1 MSDVG
6 CRNHGTRQPAAG
18 TQQTNNA
25 MKSRYKILIHV
36 LFWIYMLNQ
45 AFFPVYLNKI
55 DTKLLQ
61 DYIYLKDI
69 FITTLLNIV
78 VFYAVYFVIPKFLR
92 LRRKWYVFPFVILLA
107 VALSAV
113 RLPVEIA
120 YWKYL
125 VKMPASQLQFQ
136 YEWIWATLKITVI
149 ISIYAM
155 LIRFSIDWFE
165 SQKYKDELIK
175 ERQAGEIALLR
186 SQVNPHFLFNTLN
199 NIYSLVY
206 NKSDEAPEA
215 VMKLSSIMRYMLYD
229 SNTDVVAVNKEVE
242 YLNSFIELQQLRI
255 TQKGFIEMK
264 VTGSM
269 ENRTIAPMLLIPFV
283 ENAFK
288 HGEKNHTPGI
298 IINLDLEPGRLVFT
312 VQNYIKPNPQAPAEE
327 SGGFGLENIKRRLGL
342 LYPDKHEL
350 TLNLSEEKFK
360 IELIIQN

>member
-1 MSDVG
+1 
-6 CRNHGTRQPAAG
+6 
-18 TQQTNNA
+18 
-25 MKSRYKILIHV
+25 MKNKYKILVHV

-45 AFFPVYLNKI
+45 SFFPVYINKI
-55 DTKLLQ
+55 DTKYLQ

-69 FITTLLNIV
+69 FITTLLNIF
-78 VFYAVYFVIPKFLR
+78 VFYAVYFVIPNVLR
-92 LRRKWYVFPFVILLA
+92 FSRKWYVFPFIIILA
-107 VALSAV
+107 FVLSAI
-113 RLPVEIA
+113 RLPIEIA

-125 VKMPASQLQFQ
+125 IKMPATELQFQ
-136 YEWIWATLKITVI
+136 YEWFWATLKITVI

-155 LIRFSIDWFE
+155 LIRFSIDWFDA
-165 SQKYKDELIK
+165 QKYKDELIK

-229 SNTDVVAVNKEVE
+229 SNTDVVPVIKEVE

-255 TQKGFIEMK
+255 TQKGFVEIK
-264 VTGSM
+264 VFGSM
-269 ENRTIAPMLLIPFV
+269 ENRSIAPMLLIPFV

-288 HGEKNHTPGI
+288 HGDKNQEPGI
-298 IINLDLEPGRLVFT
+298 IIHLNLETEKLVFT
-312 VQNYIKPNPQAPAEE
+312 VENYIKRNPTVLSEE
-327 SGGFGLENIKRRLGL
+327 SGGFGLQNIKRRLGL

-350 TLNLSEEKFK
+350 KINLTDEKYK
-360 IELIIQN
+360 VELTIVN

>member
-1 MSDVG
+1 
-6 CRNHGTRQPAAG
+6 
-18 TQQTNNA
+18 

-55 DTKLLQ
+55 DTQLLQ
-61 DYIYLKDI
+61 DNIYLKDI
-69 FITTLLNIV
+69 FITTLLNIF
-78 VFYAVYFVIPKFLR
+78 VFYSIYYVIPKFLGFA
-92 LRRKWYVFPFVILLA
+92 RKWYIFPFVILLA
-107 VALSAV
+107 IVLSAV
-113 RLPVEIA
+113 RLPVEIS
-120 YWKYL
+120 YWKYI
-125 VKMPASQLQFQ
+125 VKLPASQLQFQ
-136 YEWIWATLKITVI
+136 YEWIWATLKYTVI

-155 LIRFSIDWFE
+155 LIRFSIDWFD

-175 ERQAGEIALLR
+175 ERQASEIALLR

-229 SNTDVVAVNKEVE
+229 SNTDLVAVKKEVE
-242 YLNSFIELQQLRI
+242 YLKSFIELQQLRI
-255 TQKGFIEMK
+255 TQKGFVK
-264 VTGSM
+264 LQVHGSM

-288 HGEKNHTPGI
+288 HGDKNHEPGI
-298 IINLDLEPGRLVFT
+298 IINLNLEPEQLAFSVA
-312 VQNYIKPNPQAPAEE
+312 NYMKHNVPGINEE

-342 LYPDKHEL
+342 LYPDQHEL
-350 TLNLSEEKFK
+350 KIKMNGEMYS
-360 IELIIQN
+360 IELTIRN

>member
-1 MSDVG
+1 
-6 CRNHGTRQPAAG
+6 
-18 TQQTNNA
+18 
-25 MKSRYKILIHV
+25 MKSRYKILIHL

-45 AFFPVYLNKI
+45 AFFPVFLNKI
-55 DTKLLQ
+55 DTKYLQ

-69 FITTLLNIV
+69 FITTLLNIF
-78 VFYAVYFVIPKFLR
+78 VFYTIYFVIPNFLKFK
-92 LRRKWYVFPFVILLA
+92 RKWYVFPFVILLA
-107 VALSAV
+107 ALLSSV

-120 YWKYL
+120 YWKYI
-125 VKMPASQLQFQ
+125 VKMPASELQFQ
-136 YEWIWATLKITVI
+136 FEWLWATLKITVI

-186 SQVNPHFLFNTLN
+186 SQINPHFLFNTLN

-229 SNTDVVAVNKEVE
+229 SNTDFVPLFKEVE

-255 TQKGFIEMK
+255 PQKGFVELK
-264 VTGSM
+264 VLGSM
-269 ENRTIAPMLLIPFV
+269 DNRIIAPMLLIPFV

-288 HGEKNHTPGI
+288 HGDKTHEPGI
-298 IINLDLEPGRLVFT
+298 SIQLTLEANRLIFKVENYLRLVNQPT
-312 VQNYIKPNPQAPAEE
+312 NEE
-327 SGGFGLENIKRRLGL
+327 SGGFGLENIRRRLGL
-342 LYPDKHEL
+342 LYPEKHEL
-350 TLNLSEEKFK
+350 IIKVTEEKY
-360 IELIIQN
+360 IVELSILN

>member
-1 MSDVG
+1 
-6 CRNHGTRQPAAG
+6 
-18 TQQTNNA
+18 

-45 AFFPVYLNKI
+45 ALFPVYLNKI
-55 DTKLLQ
+55 DTQYLR

-69 FITTLLNIV
+69 FITTLLNIF
-78 VFYAVYFVIPKFLR
+78 VFYTIYYVIPKFLR
-92 LRRKWYVFPFVILLA
+92 FRRKWYVFPFVILLA
-107 VALSAV
+107 AALSAV
-113 RLPVEIA
+113 RLPIEIA
-120 YWKYL
+120 YWKYIVHL
-125 VKMPASQLQFQ
+125 PASELQFQ
-136 YEWIWATLKITVI
+136 YEWLWSTLKVTVI

-165 SQKYKDELIK
+165 AQKYKDELIK

-255 TQKGFIEMK
+255 PQKGFVEIK

-288 HGEKNHTPGI
+288 HGDKNYAPGI
-298 IINLDLEPGRLVFT
+298 IIHLNMEPDRLVFT
-312 VQNYIKPNPQAPAEE
+312 VENHIKGNGQQQLYE
-327 SGGFGLENIKRRLGL
+327 SGGFGLENIKKRLGL
-342 LYPDKHEL
+342 VYPEKHEL
-350 TLNLSEEKFK
+350 KINKFEDKYK
-360 IELIIQN
+360 IELTILN

>member
-1 MSDVG
+1 
-6 CRNHGTRQPAAG
+6 
-18 TQQTNNA
+18 

-78 VFYAVYFVIPKFLR
+78 VFYTVYYIIPKFLR
-92 LRRKWYVFPFVILLA
+92 LRRKWYIFPFVILLA
-107 VALSAV
+107 TALSAV

-120 YWKYL
+120 YWKYI
-125 VKMPASQLQFQ
+125 VKMPAGELQFQ
-136 YEWIWATLKITVI
+136 YDWIWATLKYTVI

-155 LIRFSIDWFE
+155 LIRFSIDWFDT
-165 SQKYKDELIK
+165 QKFKDELIK
-175 ERQAGEIALLR
+175 ERQASEIALLR
-186 SQVNPHFLFNTLN
+186 SQINPHFLFNTLN

-229 SNTDVVAVNKEVE
+229 SNTDLVAVNKEVE
-242 YLNSFIELQQLRI
+242 YMNSFIELQQLRI
-255 TQKGFIEMK
+255 TQKGFVEIK
-264 VTGSM
+264 VNGSM
-269 ENRTIAPMLLIPFV
+269 EKRTIVPMLLIPFV

-288 HGEKNHTPGI
+288 HGDKNHEPGI
-298 IINLDLEPGRLVFT
+298 TIQLNLEAERLVFT
-312 VQNYIKPNPQAPAEE
+312 VANYLKHNNHVTTEDT
-327 SGGFGLENIKRRLGL
+327 GGFGLENIKRRLGL
-342 LYPDKHEL
+342 LYPGKHEL
-350 TLNLSEEKFK
+350 TINKSEDKFK
-360 IELIIQN
+360 IELIILN

>member
-1 MSDVG
+1 
-6 CRNHGTRQPAAG
+6 
-18 TQQTNNA
+18 
-25 MKSRYKILIHV
+25 MKSKYKILIHV

-45 AFFPVYLNKI
+45 ALFPVYLNKI
-55 DTKLLQ
+55 DTQFLK

-78 VFYAVYFVIPKFLR
+78 VFYAIYYIIPNFLR
-92 LRRKWYVFPFVILLA
+92 FRRKWYVFPFVLIFA
-107 VALSAV
+107 IVLSAI
-113 RLPVEIA
+113 RLPIEIGF
-120 YWKYL
+120 WKYI
-125 VKMPASQLQFQ
+125 VKMPAAELQFQ
-136 YEWIWATLKITVI
+136 YDWVWATLKYTLI

-186 SQVNPHFLFNTLN
+186 SQINPHFLFNTLN

-206 NKSDEAPEA
+206 SKSAEAPEA

-229 SNTDVVAVNKEVE
+229 SNTDFVPVNKEIE

-255 TQKGFIEMK
+255 TQKGFVEIK
-264 VTGSM
+264 VYGSM

-288 HGEKNHTPGI
+288 HGEKNHEPGI
-298 IINLDLEPGRLVFT
+298 IIHLNLEPDKLIFT
-312 VQNYIKPNPQAPAEE
+312 VENYIKTSNQSAVEE
-327 SGGFGLENIKRRLGL
+327 SGGFGLQNIKRRLGL

-350 TLNLSEEKFK
+350 TINSNDNKYK
-360 IELIIQN
+360 IELTILN

>member
-1 MSDVG
+1 
-6 CRNHGTRQPAAG
+6 
-18 TQQTNNA
+18 
-25 MKSRYKILIHV
+25 
-36 LFWIYMLNQ
+36 MLNQ

-69 FITTLLNIV
+69 FITTLLNIF

-107 VALSAV
+107 VTLSAV

-165 SQKYKDELIK
+165 SQKYKDDLIK
-175 ERQAGEIALLR
+175 ERQASEIALLR

-206 NKSDEAPEA
+206 TKSDEAPEA
-215 VMKLSSIMRYMLYD
+215 VMKLSGIMRYMLYD
-229 SNTDVVAVNKEVE
+229 SNTDFVEVNKEIE

-255 TQKGFIEMK
+255 TQKGFVEMK

-288 HGEKNHTPGI
+288 HCEKSHVPGI
-298 IINLDLEPGRLVFT
+298 IIQLTLEPERLIFT
-312 VQNYIKPNPQAPAEE
+312 VENYIKSINQAVVDD
-327 SGGFGLENIKRRLGL
+327 SGGFGLDNIKRRLGL
-342 LYPDKHEL
+342 LYPEKHEL
-350 TLNLSEEKFK
+350 KISTSEDKFK
-360 IELIIQN
+360 IELTILN

>member
-1 MSDVG
+1 
-6 CRNHGTRQPAAG
+6 
-18 TQQTNNA
+18 
-25 MKSRYKILIHV
+25 
-36 LFWIYMLNQ
+36 MLNQ
-45 AFFPVYLNKI
+45 ALFPVYLNKVE
-55 DTKLLQ
+55 TKYLQ

-69 FITTLLNIV
+69 FITILLNIL
-78 VFYAVYFVIPKFLR
+78 VFYSIYYVIPKFLR
-92 LRRKWYVFPFVILLA
+92 FSRKWYVFPFVLLLA
-107 VALSAV
+107 VGLSVV

-120 YWKYL
+120 YWKYI
-125 VKMPASQLQFQ
+125 VKMPASELQFQ
-136 YEWIWATLKITVI
+136 YDWFWATLKYTVI

-165 SQKYKDELIK
+165 SQKFKDELIK

-229 SNTDVVAVNKEVE
+229 SNTEIVAVNKEVE
-242 YLNSFIELQQLRI
+242 YLYSFIDLQQLRI
-255 TQKGFIEMK
+255 TRKGFVEIK

-288 HGEKNHTPGI
+288 HGEKNHAPGI
-298 IINLDLEPGRLVFT
+298 IIHLNLEPDRLIFT
-312 VQNYIKPNPQAPAEE
+312 VENFIKANPETPADE
-327 SGGFGLENIKRRLGL
+327 SGGFGLQNLKRRLGL
-342 LYPDKHEL
+342 LYPDKHIL
-350 TLNLSEEKFK
+350 IINQSENKFK
-360 IELIIQN
+360 IELTILNSSL

>member
-1 MSDVG
+1 
-6 CRNHGTRQPAAG
+6 
-18 TQQTNNA
+18 

-69 FITTLLNIV
+69 FITTLLNII
-78 VFYAVYFVIPKFLR
+78 VFYTVYYTIPKFLR
-92 LRRKWYVFPFVILLA
+92 LRRKWYIFPFVILVA
-107 VALSAV
+107 AALSAV

-125 VKMPASQLQFQ
+125 VKMPASELQFQ
-136 YEWIWATLKITVI
+136 YEWIWATLKYTVI

-155 LIRFSIDWFE
+155 LIRFSIDWFDA
-165 SQKYKDELIK
+165 QKFKDELIK
-175 ERQAGEIALLR
+175 ERQASEIALLR
-186 SQVNPHFLFNTLN
+186 SQINPHFLFNTLN

-229 SNTDVVAVNKEVE
+229 SNTDLVAVNKEVE

-255 TQKGFIEMK
+255 TQKGFVEIK
-264 VTGSM
+264 VNGSM
-269 ENRTIAPMLLIPFV
+269 ENRTIVPMLLIPFV

-288 HGEKNHTPGI
+288 HGDKNHEPGI
-298 IINLDLEPGRLVFT
+298 LIQLNLEADRLVFT
-312 VQNYIKPNPQAPAEE
+312 VSNYIKLNHQVSTEDT
-327 SGGFGLENIKRRLGL
+327 GGFGLENIKRRLGL

-350 TLNLSEEKFK
+350 TINKSEDKFK
-360 IELIIQN
+360 VELIILN

>member
-1 MSDVG
+1 
-6 CRNHGTRQPAAG
+6 
-18 TQQTNNA
+18 

-45 AFFPVYLNKI
+45 AFFPVFLNKI
-55 DTKLLQ
+55 DTKLLE

-69 FITTLLNIV
+69 FITMLLNIF
-78 VFYAVYFVIPKFLR
+78 VFYAVYFVIPNFLS

-107 VALSAV
+107 IALSAV
-113 RLPVEIA
+113 RLPIEIA
-120 YWKYL
+120 YWKYI
-125 VKMPASQLQFQ
+125 VKMSASQLQFQ
-136 YEWIWATLKITVI
+136 YEWIWATLKVTVI

-175 ERQAGEIALLR
+175 DRQASEIALLR

-206 NKSDEAPEA
+206 SKSDEAPDA

-229 SNTDVVAVNKEVE
+229 SNTDRVAVIKEVE

-255 TQKGFIEMK
+255 TQKGFVEIK

-288 HGEKNHTPGI
+288 HGDKTHQPGI
-298 IINLDLEPGRLVFT
+298 IIHLNLESDTLFFT
-312 VQNYIKPNPQAPAEE
+312 VTNYLKINGQVSSED
-327 SGGFGLENIKRRLGL
+327 SGGFGLNNIKRRLGL
-342 LYPDKHEL
+342 LYPDKH
-350 TLNLSEEKFK
+350 NLKITTTGDIYK
-360 IELIIQN
+360 IELKILT

>member
-1 MSDVG
+1 
-6 CRNHGTRQPAAG
+6 
-18 TQQTNNA
+18 
-25 MKSRYKILIHV
+25 
-36 LFWIYMLNQ
+36 MLNQ

-55 DTKLLQ
+55 DTSLLQ
-61 DYIYLKDI
+61 DNIYLKDI
-69 FITTLLNIV
+69 FITTLLNIF
-78 VFYAVYFVIPKFLR
+78 VFYAVYFVIPKFLG
-92 LRRKWYVFPFVILLA
+92 LRRKWFVFPFVILLTA
-107 VALSAV
+107 TLSAI
-113 RLPVEIA
+113 RLPIELG

-125 VKMPASQLQFQ
+125 IKMPESQLQFQ
-136 YEWIWATLKITVI
+136 YEWIWGTLKYTLI

-155 LIRFSIDWFE
+155 LIRFSIDWFDA
-165 SQKYKDELIK
+165 QKFKDELIK
-175 ERQAGEIALLR
+175 ERQASEIALLR

-206 NKSDEAPEA
+206 NKSEEAPEA

-229 SNTDVVAVNKEVE
+229 SNTDVVALNKEIE

-255 TQKGFIEMK
+255 MQKDFVQIK

-288 HGEKNHTPGI
+288 HGEKNHSPGI
-298 IINLDLEPGRLVFT
+298 IIHLNIKPDKLIFT
-312 VQNYIKPNPQAPAEE
+312 VENNIKAINQTPPEE

-350 TLNLSEEKFK
+350 TLNKSEDKFK
-360 IELIIQN
+360 IELTILN

>member
-1 MSDVG
+1 
-6 CRNHGTRQPAAG
+6 
-18 TQQTNNA
+18 

-45 AFFPVYLNKI
+45 ALFPVYLNKI
-55 DTKLLQ
+55 DTQYLR

-69 FITTLLNIV
+69 FITTLLNIF
-78 VFYAVYFVIPKFLR
+78 VFYAIYYVIPKFLR
-92 LRRKWYVFPFVILLA
+92 FRRKWYVFPFVILLA
-107 VALSAV
+107 AALSSV
-113 RLPVEIA
+113 RLPIEIA

-125 VKMPASQLQFQ
+125 VKMPASELQFQ
-136 YEWIWATLKITVI
+136 YDWIWATLKITVI

-206 NKSDEAPEA
+206 NKSDDAPEA

-229 SNTDVVAVNKEVE
+229 SNTDFVPVIKEIE

-255 TQKGFIEMK
+255 TQKGFVEIK
-264 VTGSM
+264 VFGSM

-288 HGEKNHTPGI
+288 HGEKNHEPGI
-298 IINLDLEPGRLVFT
+298 IIHLNLEPDKLIFT
-312 VQNYIKPNPQAPAEE
+312 VENFIKHNAQQTSSEE
-327 SGGFGLENIKRRLGL
+327 SGGFGLQNIKRRLGL
-342 LYPDKHEL
+342 LYPDKQEL
-350 TLNLSEEKFK
+350 KINTTEDKFK
-360 IELIIQN
+360 IELTILN

>member
-1 MSDVG
+1 
-6 CRNHGTRQPAAG
+6 
-18 TQQTNNA
+18 
-25 MKSRYKILIHV
+25 MKNRYKILIHL

-55 DTKLLQ
+55 DTKYLQ

-69 FITTLLNIV
+69 FITTLLNIF
-78 VFYAVYFVIPKFLR
+78 VFYTIYYIIPNFLKFSH
-92 LRRKWYVFPFVILLA
+92 KWYVFPFIILLA
-107 VALSAV
+107 FLLSAI
-113 RLPVEIA
+113 RLPIEIA
-120 YWKYL
+120 YWKYII
-125 VKMPASQLQFQ
+125 KMPASELQFQ
-136 YEWIWATLKITVI
+136 YEWFWATLKYTVI

-175 ERQAGEIALLR
+175 QQQASEIALLR

-229 SNTDVVAVNKEVE
+229 SNADFVPIIKEIE

-255 TQKGFIEMK
+255 TQKGFVEIK
-264 VTGSM
+264 VFGSM

-288 HGEKNHTPGI
+288 HGEKNHEPGI
-298 IINLDLEPGRLVFT
+298 IIHLNLNEGKLVFS
-312 VQNYIKPNPQAPAEE
+312 VENFVKSIHPATTEE
-327 SGGFGLENIKRRLGL
+327 SGGFGLHNIKRRLGL
-342 LYPDKHEL
+342 LYPGRHEL
-350 TLNLSEEKFK
+350 KIDTDGEKHK
-360 IELIIQN
+360 IELTIIN

>member
-1 MSDVG
+1 
-6 CRNHGTRQPAAG
+6 
-18 TQQTNNA
+18 
-25 MKSRYKILIHV
+25 MKSRYKILIHI

-55 DTKLLQ
+55 DIKLLQ
-61 DYIYLKDI
+61 DNLYLKDI
-69 FITTLLNIV
+69 FITTLLNIF
-78 VFYAVYFVIPKFLR
+78 VFYTVYFVIPKFLV
-92 LRRKWYVFPFVILLA
+92 LKQKWYIFPFVILLA
-107 VALSAV
+107 VGLSAI
-113 RLPVEIA
+113 RLPVELG

-125 VKMPASQLQFQ
+125 VKLPDSQLLFQ
-136 YEWIWATLKITVI
+136 NEWIWATLKYTVI

-155 LIRFSIDWFE
+155 LIRFSIDWFDA
-165 SQKYKDELIK
+165 QKFKDELIK

-206 NKSDEAPEA
+206 NKSDEAAEA

-229 SNTDVVAVNKEVE
+229 SNTDIVAVHKEVE

-255 TQKGFIEMK
+255 TQKGFVEIK
-264 VTGSM
+264 VTGAM

-288 HGEKNHTPGI
+288 HGEKNHAPGI
-298 IINLDLEPGRLVFT
+298 IINLNLKVDSLVFT
-312 VQNYIKPNPQAPAEE
+312 VENYTKAIPQAPAEE

-350 TLNLSEEKFK
+350 IINKNEDKFK
-360 IELIIQN
+360 IELTILN

>member
-1 MSDVG
+1 
-6 CRNHGTRQPAAG
+6 
-18 TQQTNNA
+18 
-25 MKSRYKILIHV
+25 MKSRYKILIHI

-78 VFYAVYFVIPKFLR
+78 VFYTVYYVIPKFLR

-107 VALSAV
+107 VALSSV

-165 SQKYKDELIK
+165 AQKYKDELIK

-229 SNTDVVAVNKEVE
+229 SNTDIVAVNKEVE

-255 TQKGFIEMK
+255 TQKGFVKIK
-264 VTGSM
+264 VNGSM
-269 ENRTIAPMLLIPFV
+269 ENRNIAPMLLIPFV

-288 HGEKNHTPGI
+288 HGDKNHCPGI
-298 IINLDLEPGRLVFT
+298 IINLNLEPDRLVFT
-312 VQNYIKPNPQAPAEE
+312 VENHLKTNNHVPSEE
-327 SGGFGLENIKRRLGL
+327 SGGFGLGNIKRRLGL
-342 LYPDKHEL
+342 LYPEKHEL
-350 TLNLSEEKFK
+350 TINKSEDKFK

>member
-1 MSDVG
+1 
-6 CRNHGTRQPAAG
+6 
-18 TQQTNNA
+18 

-69 FITTLLNIV
+69 FITMFLNIF
-78 VFYAVYFVIPKFLR
+78 VFYAVYFVIPNFLS

-107 VALSAV
+107 AALSAV
-113 RLPVEIA
+113 RLPIEIA

-125 VKMPASQLQFQ
+125 VKLPASELQFQ
-136 YEWIWATLKITVI
+136 YEWIWATLKVTVI

-175 ERQAGEIALLR
+175 DRQASEIALLR
-186 SQVNPHFLFNTLN
+186 SQINPHFLFNTLN

-229 SNTDVVAVNKEVE
+229 SNTNLVPVNKEVE

-255 TQKGFIEMK
+255 TQKGFVEIK

-288 HGEKNHTPGI
+288 HGEKNHEPGI
-298 IINLDLEPGRLVFT
+298 IIHLNLEPDKLIFT
-312 VQNYIKPNPQAPAEE
+312 VVNYLKLNNPISNED
-327 SGGFGLENIKRRLGL
+327 SGGFGLVNIKRRLGL
-342 LYPDKHEL
+342 LYPDKHDLKITTTSDMYKVEL
-350 TLNLSEEKFK
+350 K
-360 IELIIQN
+360 ILT

>member
-1 MSDVG
+1 
-6 CRNHGTRQPAAG
+6 
-18 TQQTNNA
+18 
-25 MKSRYKILIHV
+25 MKSRYKILIHI

-69 FITTLLNIV
+69 FITTLLNIF
-78 VFYAVYFVIPKFLR
+78 VFYAVYYVIPIFLR
-92 LRRKWYVFPFVILLA
+92 LKRKWYVFPFVILLA

-165 SQKYKDELIK
+165 AQKYKDELIK

-229 SNTDVVAVNKEVE
+229 SNTDIVAVNKEVE

-255 TQKGFIEMK
+255 TQKGFVEIK
-264 VTGSM
+264 VNGSM
-269 ENRTIAPMLLIPFV
+269 ENRNIAPMLLIPFV

-288 HGEKNHTPGI
+288 HGDKNHCPGI
-298 IINLDLEPGRLVFT
+298 IINLNMETDRFVFT
-312 VQNYIKPNPQAPAEE
+312 VENHLKTNNHAPAEE
-327 SGGFGLENIKRRLGL
+327 SGGFGLGNIKRRLGL
-342 LYPDKHEL
+342 LYPEKHEL
-350 TLNLSEEKFK
+350 KINKSEDKFK